1 VNRGENAASAIPGV
15 LSLHPNDHV
24 TSIKAEP
31 WPQVLGLMGKEGERV
46 MIDLLMDCGIFLL
59 VGSGRGTYHQLSGK
73 LDTFEACFS

>member
-59 VGSGRGTYHQLSGK
+59 VGSGCGTYHQLSGK
-73 LDTFEACFS
+73 LDTF